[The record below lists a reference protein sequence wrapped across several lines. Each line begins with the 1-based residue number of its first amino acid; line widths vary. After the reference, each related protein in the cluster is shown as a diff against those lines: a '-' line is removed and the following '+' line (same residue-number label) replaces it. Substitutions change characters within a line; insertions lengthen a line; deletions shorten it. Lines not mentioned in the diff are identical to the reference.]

1 MSVDLEQWGKELDA
15 MEAALRRN
23 ERDRVQYDRSLKAY
37 RDYNNTI
44 DFAREE
50 GEEKGRREGKEEGL
64 REGKKEGLREGEEKG
79 KIEERKN
86 IARKMKSLGMDVPQ
100 IVEST
105 GLTAEEIEEIE

>member
-23 ERDRVQYDRSLKAY
+23 EREREQYERSLKAY

-50 GEEKGRREGKEEGL
+50 GEEKGRREG
-64 REGKKEGLREGEEKG
+64 EEKG

-86 IARKMKSLGMDVPQ
+86 IARKMKSLGMDLSI

-105 GLTAEEIEEIE
+105 GLSAEEIEKME